1 MSLIQGIRTNLLYFS
16 VSLPLVL
23 IGYEFLMFSTTANR
37 GWMFL
42 FVGQILVVPVI
53 FVILALCFS
62 RLFDGSSW
70 TSMVGLVF
78 LTLFTVGAFV
88 VTPIALQET
97 ILK

>member
-42 FVGQILVVPVI
+42 FVGQILAVPVI
-53 FVILALCFS
+53 YFILSLCFS

-70 TSMVGLVF
+70 ANVAGLVF
-78 LTLFTVGAFV
+78 LTLFTIGAFIV
-88 VTPIALQET
+88 IPIVLQET